1 MNGVTETERRR
12 QERGLAVSL
21 FESIREEDAVNA
33 RLPSKMKDEADLEI
47 GCRETSKEHPLPS
60 RFGRPFTTVA
70 RTVFANV
77 VPRTMLVG
85 QRTLCCQSLAATTR
99 WSPHAPRLASN
110 GLRKPLSVR
119 DAQNGHHDAYITLT

>member
-70 RTVFANV
+70 RTVFCERCPKEDARTENSLRS
-77 VPRTMLVG
+77 VPCG
-85 QRTLCCQSLAATTR
+85 YYPQFSA
-99 WSPHAPRLASN
+99 
-110 GLRKPLSVR
+110 LS
-119 DAQNGHHDAYITLT
+119 